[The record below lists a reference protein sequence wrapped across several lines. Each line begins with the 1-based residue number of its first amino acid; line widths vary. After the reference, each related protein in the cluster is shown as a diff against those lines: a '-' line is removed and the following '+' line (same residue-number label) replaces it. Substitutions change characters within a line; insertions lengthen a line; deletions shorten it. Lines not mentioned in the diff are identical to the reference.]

1 MTDSRTAKCDW
12 PTDGN
17 PAQKEEYAAS
27 LGMTVGEAE
36 TLNVKSR
43 TFVATPIVVNG
54 AKWGVLVL
62 DCRKSILIRQSEN
75 STQRQLL
82 HLSVAAI
89 SGILMEE
96 EP

>member
-1 MTDSRTAKCDW
+1 
-12 PTDGN
+12 
-17 PAQKEEYAAS
+17 
-27 LGMTVGEAE
+27 
-36 TLNVKSR
+36 
-43 TFVATPIVVNG
+43 VVNG